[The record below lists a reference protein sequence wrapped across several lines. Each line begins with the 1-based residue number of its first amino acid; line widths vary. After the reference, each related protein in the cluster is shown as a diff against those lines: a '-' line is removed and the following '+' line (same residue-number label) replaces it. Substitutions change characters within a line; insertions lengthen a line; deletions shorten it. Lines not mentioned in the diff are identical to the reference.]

1 MRKRRIDKI
10 LEIPEEV
17 YTNKP
22 KIIITGFDEIILE
35 NYKGILEYEE
45 FFTSISTYIGVVNI
59 NGYNMNLEKMTN
71 DDIKITGKIES
82 VELER
87 TEDQISY

>member
-1 MRKRRIDKI
+1 MKKRRLEKI
-10 LEIPEEV
+10 LEMPQEV
-17 YTNKP
+17 YTNTP
-22 KIIITGFDEIILE
+22 KLTITGFNEIILE

-45 FFTSISTYIGVVNI
+45 VFASISTYIGVVNI
-59 NGYNMNLEKMTN
+59 NGFNINLEKMTN

-87 TEDQISY
+87 MED